1 MRIAHGSRRNVF
13 NREQGSVIDLQG
25 VQKASVTD
33 CAFDHSGRGGASI
46 RFNEMR
52 WDEITVSRCN
62 LYESG
67 RIASFWN
74 TGIGDDMT
82 GYEPRYADPQAGD
95 YRQAPDSPLAGQ
107 ATDGTNVGIN

>member
-1 MRIAHGSRRNVF
+1 MSVKENLSCVGVSRS
-13 NREQGSVIDLQG
+13 SVLLL
-25 VQKASVTD
+25 TLR
-33 CAFDHSGRGGASI
+33 AFGGQQDRSGRGGASI

-95 YRQAPDSPLAGQ
+95 YRQAPDSPLAGR

>member
-1 MRIAHGSRRNVF
+1 M
-13 NREQGSVIDLQG
+13 
-25 VQKASVTD
+25 TD
-33 CAFDHSGRGGASI
+33 CAFDRSGRGGASI